1 MLRFDEEMYDAV
13 TNLVR
18 EHHIWLVLGS
28 DDAEVRLASDGRFE
42 TNFFNSSFL
51 INPQGE
57 LAGTYRKRRLVI
69 FGEYIPLARRF
80 PFIENLTGM
89 GSFTPG
95 EAPAI
100 FSMPELG
107 VRAAMLICFEDVF
120 PHLTRTS
127 MDDDTDFLLNLTNNG
142 WFGKSAAQWQ
152 HAAAAVFR
160 AIENGRPL
168 VRCANNGLS
177 CWVDSQGGMHDV
189 YFPGTNDIY
198 GVGYKIVQIPLLGK
212 QKPAPTFYHRHG
224 DVFGWSC
231 LGLGAFVFLV
241 HWQATRRK
249 K

>member
-1 MLRFDEEMYDAV
+1 
-13 TNLVR
+13 
-18 EHHIWLVLGS
+18 
-28 DDAEVRLASDGRFE
+28 
-42 TNFFNSSFL
+42 
-51 INPQGE
+51 
-57 LAGTYRKRRLVI
+57 
-69 FGEYIPLARRF
+69 
-80 PFIENLTGM
+80 
-89 GSFTPG
+89 
-95 EAPAI
+95 
-100 FSMPELG
+100 
-107 VRAAMLICFEDVF
+107 MLICFEDVF

-127 MDDDTDFLLNLTNNG
+127 LDDDTDILLNLTNNG

-177 CWVDSQGGMHDV
+177 CWVDAAGGMHDV